1 MKKCFL
7 IAALLLVSCLAAKAQ
22 DHIILR
28 NGSNISAR
36 VLEVSPEFVKYKKIS
51 NPNGPVYTTYTADIE
66 SIVYENGS
74 VEEFTPEPLDDG
86 RRGADHKITE
96 QEQPYPDTEP
106 YVEEEVPMRIDFI
119 EPGAISYESIR
130 KDYEGKVYYPSYED
144 PFSPF
149 GSGLASLLLPGL
161 GQFFDGEVGRG
172 FAIIGGNL
180 GFYAVEALEITGL
193 VYSASG
199 FINQEYYKSTTGVVL
214 CSGALALTALGQ
226 FAFYIWNICDAARI
240 AEVKNMYYR
249 DVKMR
254 EYALDMHLA
263 PQLAFAPSAGN
274 SIQPVAGLSLKVCF

>member
-86 RRGADHKITE
+86 RREADHEITE

-106 YVEEEVPMRIDFI
+106 YVEEEVPMRRDFI
-119 EPGAISYESIR
+119 DPGEISYESIR
-130 KDYEGKVYYPSYED
+130 EDYEGVAYASSYDD
-144 PFSPF
+144 PFLPI
-149 GSGLASLLLPGL
+149 GSGIASALLPGC
-161 GQFFDGEVGRG
+161 GQFIDGEVGRG

-180 GFYAVEALEITGL
+180 GFMAIESLETLGL
-193 VYSASG
+193 LYSIGSL
-199 FINQEYYKSTTGVVL
+199 FNQEYGKSVAGMAF
-214 CSGALALTALGQ
+214 CSGALALTTLGHL
-226 FAFYIWNICDAARI
+226 AFYIWNICDAARI
-240 AEVKNMYYR
+240 AEVKNMYYQ
-249 DVKMR
+249 DVNR
-254 EYALDMHLA
+254 RAYAVDMHLA
-263 PQLAFAPSAGN
+263 PQLAFAPVAGN
-274 SIQPVAGLSLKVCF
+274 NIQPVAGVSLKVCF